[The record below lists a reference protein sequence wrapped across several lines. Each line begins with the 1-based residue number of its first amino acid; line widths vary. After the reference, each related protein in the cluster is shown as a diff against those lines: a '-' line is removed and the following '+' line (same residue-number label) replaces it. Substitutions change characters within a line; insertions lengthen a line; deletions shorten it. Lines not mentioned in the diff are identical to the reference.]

1 MIYVQSKI
9 DAGILTV
16 ESDEALKSPKITDLS
31 GADAAA
37 PLLGSKTDGGK
48 HILTFDASGLKCW
61 SPASPV
67 LYVFKAEG
75 ISQRFG
81 YCELRTF
88 SNTDVLLN
96 GERIYLRGYIRG
108 IEAHEHPNMTGGT
121 LREAALKNIRQA
133 KKFGFNL
140 VRYHST
146 IPTEEFVEAADE
158 EGLFIHM
165 EIGFSYE
172 YDSNGNKTA
181 LSMDNANWRETILKF
196 RNHPSVA
203 IFCIGNEMHKSGHQ
217 KGVYRMVEIGRSLAP
232 GKLILDNSGWGE
244 YDRPTADIFS
254 QHIAYYF
261 PYKHHAE
268 MFNTD
273 DCWRLNGSTWDAP
286 LDAEAKAE
294 GVSAKIR
301 REAVP
306 VRPVLAHEALHYI
319 DIPDYDAL
327 NRKFD
332 EFCARVGEE
341 YLKANKI
348 KKPRFLTELPKLIE
362 RKGLR
367 GKMPDYIKGS
377 QKFKMRAFKVYLEK
391 LRDSA
396 LCGFE
401 MLQFADCLKYENKNG
416 IVDCFDDD
424 KFIPAEWMRAINDD
438 AILLASF
445 EKETF
450 FYDEPVRMTL
460 KISDFLPAPRIR
472 GEVTVSVDGK
482 EIYRGSEFSLA
493 GGLQK
498 LAEITLNF
506 QAKPQASKSKIIA
519 RFVSEGLTLENSWD
533 IWLYPRVRQMKTVA
547 RIELQD
553 RKLADWLRA
562 SGASSDEN
570 SVITDRLTDKVFDEL
585 AAGRHVLLMYHRDNP
600 GNQYYWPGAL
610 ERFKPCIWDR
620 GSNLGGVVEE
630 EFLRNAI
637 ASDRYFDLNM
647 QSLLEAGY
655 KVCLD
660 DFPVPV
666 REHIFGI
673 DKPVRDRMKGLIHGV
688 KDFIDTDTLRNFS
701 HLFSVKVGPG
711 MLTVCTLA
719 PVTGWRVGDPVADN
733 FLAAVFAHF
742 DELRTEESIAP
753 DALKAYLEKVTA
765 AGVRK
770 EDVMNHFWEIDNK
783 PVEDTLYWEEVQID
797 MSKHKDK

>member
-1 MIYVQSKI
+1 MIYLRSKV

-16 ESDEALKSPKITDLS
+16 ESDEELKSPEITGLS
-31 GADAAA
+31 GEKVHA
-37 PLLGSKTDGGK
+37 PVLGRKTEGGK
-48 HILTFDASGLKCW
+48 HVLVMDASELKCW
-61 SPASPV
+61 SPTHPQ
-67 LYVFKAEG
+67 LYIFQAEG
-75 ISQRFG
+75 VSQRFG

-88 SNTDVLLN
+88 GNSDVLLN

-108 IEAHEHPNMTGGT
+108 IKAHEHPNMTGGT
-121 LREAALKNIRQA
+121 LRDAALKNIRQA
-133 KKFGFNL
+133 KKYGFNL
-140 VRYHST
+140 VRFHST
-146 IPTEEFVEAADE
+146 VPTPEFVEAADE
-158 EGLFIHM
+158 EGLLIHM
-165 EIGFSYE
+165 EIGFAYE
-172 YDSNGNKTA
+172 FDSKGNKKA
-181 LSMDNANWRETILKF
+181 LLMDNANWSETILRY

-217 KGVYRMVEIGRSLAP
+217 KGVYRMYEIGRSLAP

-273 DCWRLNGSTWDAP
+273 DCWRINGSTWDVP
-286 LDAEAKAE
+286 LNSETKAD
-294 GVSAKIR
+294 GVSATIR

-306 VRPVLAHEALHYI
+306 VRPVLAHEAMHYI
-319 DIPDYDAL
+319 DVPDYEAM

-332 EFCARVGEE
+332 EFCARAGQE
-341 YLKANKI
+341 YLKANGI
-348 KKPRFLTELPKLIE
+348 EKPRFLTELPALIE
-362 RKGLR
+362 RKGLSAR
-367 GKMPDYIKGS
+367 MPDYIQGS
-377 QKFKMRAFKVYLEK
+377 QAFKKLAYKVYLEK

-396 LCGFE
+396 LCGYE

-424 KFIPAEWMRAINDD
+424 KYFAPAWMRAINDD
-438 AILLASF
+438 AVLLACF

-460 KISDFLPAPRIR
+460 KISDFLPVPRVR
-472 GEVTVSVDGK
+472 GEIVVTVDGK
-482 EIYRGSEFSLA
+482 EIWRGGEVSLV

-498 LAEITLNF
+498 IAEITLDF
-506 QAKPQASKSKIIA
+506 EAKPQASKSRISA
-519 RFVSEGLTLENSWD
+519 RFVSDGLTLENSWD
-533 IWLYPRVRQMKTVA
+533 IWFYPRVQQLKNIP
-547 RIELQD
+547 RIDLRD
-553 RKLADWLRA
+553 RKLADWLRTL
-562 SGASSDEN
+562 GAAADEN

-585 AAGRHVLLMYHRDNP
+585 AAGRHVLLMYHRDSP
-600 GNQYYWPGAL
+600 DNQYYLPGAL

-620 GSNLGGVVEE
+620 GSNLGGVVDEKI
-630 EFLRNAI
+630 LQDAI

-673 DKPVRDRMKGLIHGV
+673 DKPVRDRMKGLIQGV
-688 KDFIDTDTLRNFS
+688 KDFIDADTLRNFS
-701 HLFSVKVGPG
+701 HFFSVKVGPG
-711 MLTVCTLA
+711 VLSVCTLLPA
-719 PVTGWRVGDPVADN
+719 DGWRIGDPVADN
-733 FLAAVFAHF
+733 FLAAVCGHL
-742 DELRTEESIAP
+742 DELHAEGSISPEE
-753 DALKAYLEKVTA
+753 LKAYLEKVTA

-797 MSKHKDK
+797 MSKHRHS